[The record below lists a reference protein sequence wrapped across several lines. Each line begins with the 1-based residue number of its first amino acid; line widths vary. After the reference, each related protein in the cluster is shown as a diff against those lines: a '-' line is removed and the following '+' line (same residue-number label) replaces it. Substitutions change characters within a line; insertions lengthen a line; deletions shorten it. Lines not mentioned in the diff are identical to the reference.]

1 MKERRVLAAAV
12 AVIAAVMAAV
22 AQQAGLWAVVLATV
36 AGGIGVF
43 YLSGSRGGAET
54 VSKPLVGVA
63 VSEKKQ
69 GYGNDLYSLA
79 ETMGFI
85 SQQLVW
91 LVGKSTTALQQ
102 LSVHTQKVA
111 DASHHNASGLEEAS
125 ASTEEMAASA
135 ELVSV
140 SSGEALEECRRSTQ
154 LAVGNRQEVRALAS
168 DMLQVAHIVEEA
180 SKSIGQLEEASRRI
194 VDSVGSIHAIADQTN
209 LLALNAAIEAARAGE
224 QGRGFAV
231 VAEEVRKLA
240 GESAV
245 ISKEIATTVGEMAQ
259 RTQAVTQA
267 MQGAQTALQGVDE
280 AAGRSEKALDE
291 IVASMGGIEK
301 SVERL
306 AQASD
311 EQRHGA
317 AEMAAVLEELSRAT
331 VEIAAS
337 TQEALD
343 SVTSQEK
350 TAEEI
355 LQQAKKMAE
364 SVDGMQEFASHFKQ
378 SEDLI
383 FAVNPFAAPQVI
395 RERYVPVLEE
405 VARQVGKKAR
415 VIIVSDYDALGRALA
430 NGTADIGWF
439 SPFAYIAARERHGV
453 RPLVTP
459 VVNGSPSYHGLIIA
473 RKDRRLQTLESLD
486 GKRFAFVDP
495 QSASGYVYPKAML
508 LEQGKNPERFFGETR
523 FLGSHNRVIDAVLSG
538 QMDAG
543 ATYTEAMDAAR
554 AAGSAVHELME
565 VARTEAIPKDA
576 IAARADVD
584 KELTQAISE
593 AFVRLS
599 SAGGQELL
607 RKSQIDGFVRSDD
620 AAYDVIRRAAKVTQ

>member
-12 AVIAAVMAAV
+12 AVIAAVMAAA
-22 AQQAGLWAVVLATV
+22 AQQAGWGAVVLLAV
-36 AGGIGVF
+36 AGGFGVF
-43 YLSGSRGGAET
+43 YLSGTRSGAE
-54 VSKPLVGVA
+54 A
-63 VSEKKQ
+63 VSEQSAGLSVGEKKQ
-69 GYGNDLYSLA
+69 GYGNELYTLA

-140 SSGEALEECRRSTQ
+140 SSCEALEECRRSTQ
-154 LAVGNRQEVRALAS
+154 LAVGNRQEVRTLAS
-168 DMLQVAHIVEEA
+168 DMLQVARIVEEA

-245 ISKEIATTVGEMAQ
+245 ISKEIAATVGEMAS
-259 RTQAVTQA
+259 RTQTVTQA

-291 IVASMGGIEK
+291 IVASMGGIER

-306 AQASD
+306 AQASE

-317 AEMAAVLEELSRAT
+317 AEMATVLEELSRAT
-331 VEIAAS
+331 VDIAAS

-343 SVTSQEK
+343 SVTSQGK

-378 SEDLI
+378 PEDLI

-415 VIIVSDYDALGRALA
+415 VIIVSDYDALGQSLA
-430 NGTADIGWF
+430 KGAADIGWF

-473 RKDRRLQTLESLD
+473 RKDRGLQTLDSLG

-508 LEQGKNPERFFGETR
+508 LEQGKDLERFFGETR

-543 ATYTEAMDAAR
+543 ATYTEAVDAAR
-554 AAGSAVHELME
+554 AAGSAVHELLE

-576 IAARADVD
+576 IAARAGVD
-584 KELTQAISE
+584 KELAQAIGE

-599 SAGGQELL
+599 VAGGQELL
-607 RKSQIDGFVRSDD
+607 RKSQIDGFVQSEDT
-620 AAYDVIRRAAKVTQ
+620 AYDVIRRAAKVVR

>member
-12 AVIAAVMAAV
+12 AVIAAVMAAA
-22 AQQAGLWAVVLATV
+22 AQQAGWGAVVLLAV
-36 AGGIGVF
+36 AGGFGVF
-43 YLSGSRGGAET
+43 YLSGTRSGAE
-54 VSKPLVGVA
+54 A
-63 VSEKKQ
+63 VSEQSAGLSVGEKKQ
-69 GYGNDLYSLA
+69 EYGNELYTLA

-154 LAVGNRQEVRALAS
+154 LAVGNRQEVRTLAS
-168 DMLQVAHIVEEA
+168 DMLQVARIVEEA

-245 ISKEIATTVGEMAQ
+245 ISKEIAATVGEMAS
-259 RTQAVTQA
+259 RTQTVTQA

-291 IVASMGGIEK
+291 IVASMGGIER

-306 AQASD
+306 AQASE

-317 AEMAAVLEELSRAT
+317 AEMATVLEELSRAT
-331 VEIAAS
+331 VDIAAS

-343 SVTSQEK
+343 SVTSQGK

-378 SEDLI
+378 PEDLI

-415 VIIVSDYDALGRALA
+415 VIIVSDYDALGQSLA
-430 NGTADIGWF
+430 KGAADIGWF

-473 RKDRRLQTLESLD
+473 RKDRGLQTLDSLG

-508 LEQGKNPERFFGETR
+508 LEQGKDLERFFGETR

-543 ATYTEAMDAAR
+543 ATYTEAVDAAR
-554 AAGSAVHELME
+554 AAGSAVHELLE

-576 IAARADVD
+576 IAARAGVD
-584 KELTQAISE
+584 KELAQAIGE

-599 SAGGQELL
+599 VAGGQELL
-607 RKSQIDGFVRSDD
+607 RKSQIDGFVQSEDT
-620 AAYDVIRRAAKVTQ
+620 AYDVIRRAAKVVR

>member
-12 AVIAAVMAAV
+12 AVIAAVMAAA
-22 AQQAGLWAVVLATV
+22 AQPAGWGAVVLLAV
-36 AGGIGVF
+36 AGGFGVF
-43 YLSGSRGGAET
+43 YLSGTRSGAE
-54 VSKPLVGVA
+54 A
-63 VSEKKQ
+63 VSEQSAGLSVGEKKQ
-69 GYGNDLYSLA
+69 GYGNELYTLA

-140 SSGEALEECRRSTQ
+140 SSCEALEECRRSTQ
-154 LAVGNRQEVRALAS
+154 LAVGNRQEVRTLAS
-168 DMLQVAHIVEEA
+168 DMLQVARIVEEA

-245 ISKEIATTVGEMAQ
+245 ISKEIAATVGEMAS
-259 RTQAVTQA
+259 RTQTVTQA

-291 IVASMGGIEK
+291 IVASMGGIER

-306 AQASD
+306 AQASE

-317 AEMAAVLEELSRAT
+317 AEMATVLEELSRAT
-331 VEIAAS
+331 VDIAAS

-343 SVTSQEK
+343 SVTSQGK

-378 SEDLI
+378 PEDLI

-415 VIIVSDYDALGRALA
+415 VIIVSDYDALGQSLA
-430 NGTADIGWF
+430 KGAADIGWF

-473 RKDRRLQTLESLD
+473 RKDRGLQTLDSLG

-508 LEQGKNPERFFGETR
+508 LEQGKDLERFFGETR

-543 ATYTEAMDAAR
+543 ATYTEAVDAAR
-554 AAGSAVHELME
+554 AAGSAVHELLE

-576 IAARADVD
+576 IAARAGVD
-584 KELTQAISE
+584 KELAQAIGE

-599 SAGGQELL
+599 VAGGQELL
-607 RKSQIDGFVRSDD
+607 RKSQIDGFVQSEDT
-620 AAYDVIRRAAKVTQ
+620 AYDVIRRAAKVVR